1 MKTYISIISTL
12 FIFLTSCIE
21 NDIPYPYIKGEIKT
35 IQVEG
40 QIGDAKIDNISQ
52 TVSINVDE
60 SVELERLQITKL
72 IITDKA
78 KVYPDA
84 KKLIQPSNF
93 PDFSFEGINFLPNNA
108 NTRVN
113 FSHDVAF
120 LIKTYQDYTWTV
132 SVNQIVDRDI
142 QVSNQVGEAIIDS
155 KNKIVLIY
163 VSEDQPLND
172 ITIEK
177 LNVEGV
183 NTILSPLPSTVK
195 DFTRPQKFS
204 VKRGKRDMGVWTIEV
219 AHTQSLSTIKGV
231 DTWAKRA
238 IAYGGVK
245 NGTNFEVEYKQKEEQ
260 TWHKLSQSNVKMID
274 NSNFEATIKPLKDG
288 TDYMWRIVVE
298 GQAGNAFAFKTERI
312 AEVPNLNFDTW
323 TQKGKNWY
331 ANTIADNSDENGA
344 YWATGNE
351 GVTSALA
358 GGHEPVTVPVEG
370 EDAYKGKA
378 AKMRSITE
386 KVTLV
391 GAAAGNLFIGKY
403 KTNAFKPSASVNFG
417 RPYSGARPD
426 RLKGYYKYLPKPI
439 TNNGKIPGN
448 LTKDECHIYIRL
460 WATNGEEIAYGEFS
474 TNAEVNN
481 YKEFDIKLEY
491 KNKQLKPSQI
501 AIVATSSRYGG
512 EFEGAKI
519 VGQVGHGSTL
529 WIDEFELI
537 YE

>member
-1 MKTYISIISTL
+1 M
-12 FIFLTSCIE
+12 
-21 NDIPYPYIKGEIKT
+21 
-35 IQVEG
+35 VEG
-40 QIGDAKIDNISQ
+40 QIGESKIDNINQ
-52 TVSINVDE
+52 TVNIDVDE

-72 IITDKA
+72 VVTDKA
-78 KVYPDA
+78 KIYPDA
-84 KKLIQPSNF
+84 KRLIQPSNF

-113 FSHDVAF
+113 FSHSVSF
-120 LIKTYQDYTWTV
+120 LIKTYQDYAWTI
-132 SVNQIVDRDI
+132 SVNQIVDREVH
-142 QVSNQVGEAIIDS
+142 VSHQVGEAIIDS

-163 VSEDQPLND
+163 VSEEQPLND

-183 NTILSPLPSTVK
+183 NTILSPEPSTVK

-204 VKRGKRDMGVWTIEV
+204 VKRGKRDMGVWTVEV
-219 AHTQSLSTIKGV
+219 AHTQNLSTIKGV
-231 DTWAKRA
+231 DTWAKRV
-238 IAYGGVK
+238 IAFGGVK
-245 NGTNFEVEYKQKEEQ
+245 YGSNFEVEYKQKEEE
-260 TWHKLSQSNVKMID
+260 TWHKLSKSNVKMLD
-274 NSNFEATIKPLKDG
+274 NSNFEATIKPLKDN
-288 TDYMWRIVVE
+288 TEYLWRIVVE
-298 GQAGNAFAFKTERI
+298 GKAGNAFAFRTERI
-312 AEVPNLNFDTW
+312 SEVPNLNFDTW
-323 TQKGKNWY
+323 TLKGKNWY
-331 ANTIADNSDENGA
+331 ANPIADNNDEQGA

-351 GVTSALA
+351 GVTSGLA
-358 GGHEPVTVPVEG
+358 GGHDPVTVPVEG
-370 EDAYKGKA
+370 EEAYKGKA

-403 KTNAFKPSASVNFG
+403 KTNAFKPSSSVMFG

-426 RLKGYYKYLPKPI
+426 RLRGYYKYMPKPI
-439 TNNGKIPGN
+439 TNSGKIPGN

-460 WATNGEEIAYGEFS
+460 WASNGEEIAYGEFS

-491 KNKQLKPSQI
+491 KNKHLKPSQI
-501 AIVATSSRYGG
+501 SIVATSSRYGG